1 MDAKAFDS
9 TLQRARTQTE
19 RLAWFGA
26 LLTKET
32 GLEGRL
38 VIVGGSA
45 IEIYLGSDQ
54 YVSEDIDV
62 VGEKARIKTVLERW
76 GFSEVSGRD
85 RRRYLVKAGVGQVDL
100 VGPQEKSGLPA
111 RKEETTHRPVLL
123 APVEYLI
130 ARRLVMAAQEKSP
143 ERFSQAVALAVEFGD
158 GLDWDYIEGNA
169 RYERVLPLYQQLCD
183 RVKALTT

>member
-54 YVSEDIDV
+54 YVSENIDV
-62 VGEKARIKTVLERW
+62 VGEKARIKTVLER
-76 GFSEVSGRD
+76 GGSPRCLGGTG
-85 RRRYLVKAGVGQVDL
+85 AG
-100 VGPQEKSGLPA
+100 
-111 RKEETTHRPVLL
+111 T
-123 APVEYLI
+123 
-130 ARRLVMAAQEKSP
+130 
-143 ERFSQAVALAVEFGD
+143 
-158 GLDWDYIEGNA
+158 W
-169 RYERVLPLYQQLCD
+169 
-183 RVKALTT
+183 